1 MGVSSPLLSI
11 IDAGVLRDQRW
22 LIRNIN
28 LDIKQ
33 GEIIT
38 VIGPN
43 GAGKSTLAK
52 TAIGATNVSEGRVVY
67 HQKTSIGY
75 VPQKLTIDSA
85 LPLSVDRMMQLT
97 SPASKQDRVEALAS
111 CGIDHVRHKSVDTL
125 SGGELQRVLLA
136 RAILHKPDL
145 LVLDEPVQ
153 GVDFNGEIE
162 LYALIKSIRD
172 RNNCAVLMISHDLHI
187 VMAETD
193 TVLCLNGHICCS
205 GAPAAVTNNPE
216 YLKLFGKNA
225 DKLAIYQHHHDHQ
238 HLPDGRVRHA
248 DGSVTDD
255 CHPADGHHHTHRNGG
270 SA

>member
-1 MGVSSPLLSI
+1 MTNVGV
-11 IDAGVLRDQRW
+11 QRTQKW

-28 LDIKQ
+28 LDIRQ

-52 TAIGATNVSEGRVVY
+52 AVIGATDVTEGQVIHRKSV
-67 HQKTSIGY
+67 KIGY
-75 VPQKLTIDSA
+75 VPQKLNIDSA
-85 LPLSVDRMMQLT
+85 LPISVDRMMQLT
-97 SPASKQDRVEALAS
+97 ARTTATERLDALQS
-111 CGIDHVRHKSVDTL
+111 CGIDHVQHKAINTL
-125 SGGELQRVLLA
+125 SGGEFQRVLLA
-136 RAILHKPDL
+136 RAIVQKPEL

-153 GVDFNGEIE
+153 GVDFAGEVE

-172 RNNCAVLMISHDLHI
+172 RTDCAVLMISHDLHI

-205 GAPAAVTNNPE
+205 GAPDAVTNNPE
-216 YLKLFGKNA
+216 YINLFGKFA
-225 DKLAIYQHHHDHQ
+225 DGLAIYQHHHDHH
-238 HLPDGRVRHA
+238 HLPDGRVQHA

-255 CHPADGHHHTHRNGG
+255 CYPDDGHHHSHANHEIHNAG
-270 SA
+270 